1 MDNSIG
7 TASFTRLHWGTVV
20 LAAVTGVIHLAI
32 GVSSIASFGF
42 EPLAVALALA
52 GLGFFGGILLFL
64 RDVRRRQLY
73 VAGILFTALQIVLW
87 VQFNQLG
94 GDPAISPVE
103 IIDKLVQVLLIA
115 VLGLLYRQP

>member
-1 MDNSIG
+1 MGLSGQIS
-7 TASFTRLHWGTVV
+7 SFTRLQLGAVA

-32 GVSSIASFGF
+32 GVSSVASFGF

-52 GLGFFGGILLFL
+52 GLGFFGAILLFV
-64 RDVRRRQLY
+64 RGVRRQRLY
-73 VAGILFTALQIVLW
+73 VAGVVYTALQIVLW

-103 IIDKLVQVLLIA
+103 AVDKLVQLLLIG
-115 VLGLLYRQP
+115 VLVSLYRDA

>member
-1 MDNSIG
+1 MDNSID
-7 TASFTRLHWGTVV
+7 TASLTRLHWGAVV
-20 LAAVTGVIHLAI
+20 LATITGLIHLAI
-32 GVSSIASFGF
+32 GASSIASFGF
-42 EPLAVALALA
+42 APLAVALALA

-73 VAGILFTALQIVLW
+73 IAGMLFTALQIVLW

-103 IIDKLVQVLLIA
+103 MIDKLVQVLLIA